1 MEVNWSSSLFVMVKH
16 PPQPASEGKDTDEGK
31 SGHVERGQQKAA
43 AGADL
48 PERVL

>member
-1 MEVNWSSSLFVMVKH
+1 MEVDWNSSLFVVVKH

-43 AGADL
+43 EVQALTA
-48 PERVL
+48 RVL